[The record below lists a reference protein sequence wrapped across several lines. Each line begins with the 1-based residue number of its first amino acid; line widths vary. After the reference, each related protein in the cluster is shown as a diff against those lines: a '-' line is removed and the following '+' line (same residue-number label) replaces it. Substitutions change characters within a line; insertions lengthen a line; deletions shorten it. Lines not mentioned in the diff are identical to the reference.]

1 MWSVQG
7 VDGVPV
13 LVEVDRPQ
21 VGAGQILI
29 EVSAAGVNRAD
40 LLQVAGHY
48 PPPAGM
54 PQTLGLEAA
63 GTIVEVGPE
72 LDASQWLG
80 RSVVALVEGGA
91 QAEYCVANPDLC
103 LPVPVVGRLDG
114 YVAGA
119 ALLEAAV
126 TAWHNLVN
134 LEPRITWMDGP
145 HDGFLAG
152 RDPYGESWRYPVGFS
167 VLIQG
172 GSGGVGTVAVQLAKA
187 LGAHVAAT
195 AGDEARRQKVT
206 LLGAD
211 GVADYRDEESLKKA
225 FEDVTDCLGF
235 DLILD
240 VSGAGGL
247 ESNLNLLKTGGRLCV
262 IGLQKGVRG
271 EINLAYFLQKQ
282 ATLQGSAIR
291 ALDTDT
297 KVDLVHAVGEY
308 VWPAVESGQIRPV
321 IAETYPFA
329 KVAQAHEALGA
340 KTNRPF
346 GKLILAK

>member
-13 LVEVDRPQ
+13 LVEADRPQ

-48 PPPAGM
+48 PPPAGA

-63 GTIVEVGPE
+63 GTVVEVGPGV
-72 LDASQWLG
+72 DSAWLG
-80 RSVVALVEGGA
+80 RAAVALVEGGA
-91 QAEYCVANPDLC
+91 QAQFCVANVNLALP
-103 LPVPVVGRLDG
+103 LPVSGRLNG

-187 LGAHVAAT
+187 LGANVAAT

-247 ESNLNLLKTGGRLCV
+247 ESNLNLLKTGGRLSV
-262 IGLQKGVRG
+262 IGLQRGAHG
-271 EINLAYFLQKQ
+271 EIDLAYFLQKQ
-282 ATLQGSAIR
+282 ATLQGSTIR

-329 KVAQAHEALGA
+329 KVAQAHEALGV

>member
-1 MWSVQG
+1 MWGVQG

-13 LVEVDRPQ
+13 LVEADRPQ

-48 PPPAGM
+48 PPPAGA

-63 GTIVEVGPE
+63 GTVVEVGPGV
-72 LDASQWLG
+72 DSAWLG
-80 RSVVALVEGGA
+80 RAAVALVEGGA
-91 QAEYCVANPDLC
+91 QAQFCAANVDLA
-103 LPVPVVGRLDG
+103 LPLPIAGRLNG
-114 YVAGA
+114 YIAGA

-126 TAWHNLVN
+126 TAWHNLVD
-134 LEPRITWMDGP
+134 L
-145 HDGFLAG
+145 GFPSDSWAG
-152 RDPYGESWRYPVGFS
+152 RF

-172 GSGGVGTVAVQLAKA
+172 GSGAVGTVAVQLAKA
-187 LGAHVAAT
+187 LGATVGTT
-195 AGDEARRQKVT
+195 AGEPDRCHKLT

-211 GVADYRDEESLKKA
+211 AAADYHNPDELLGMKQEL
-225 FEDVTDCLGF
+225 TDGHGF

-247 ESNLNLLKTGGRLCV
+247 ERNLELLAKHGILNI
-262 IGLQKGVRG
+262 IGLQKGRHAQLDLNQVLTKSAR
-271 EINLAYFLQKQ
+271 I
-282 ATLQGSAIR
+282 QGSTIR
-291 ALDTDT
+291 ALDTHA

-308 VWPAVESGQIRPV
+308 VWPAVDSGQFRPV

-329 KVAQAHEALGA
+329 KVAQAHEVLGA

>member
-13 LVEVDRPQ
+13 LVEADRPQ

-48 PPPAGM
+48 PPPAGA

-63 GTIVEVGPE
+63 GTVVEVGPGA
-72 LDASQWLG
+72 DPAWLG
-80 RSVVALVEGGA
+80 RAAVALVEGGA
-91 QAEYCVANPDLC
+91 QAQFCAANVDLA
-103 LPVPVVGRLDG
+103 LPLPIAGRLNG
-114 YVAGA
+114 YIAGA

-126 TAWHNLVN
+126 TAWHNLVD
-134 LEPRITWMDGP
+134 L
-145 HDGFLAG
+145 GFPSDSWAG
-152 RDPYGESWRYPVGFS
+152 RF

-172 GSGGVGTVAVQLAKA
+172 GSGAVGTVAVQLAKA
-187 LGAHVAAT
+187 LGATVGTT
-195 AGDEARRQKVT
+195 AGEPDRCHKLT

-211 GVADYRDEESLKKA
+211 AAADYHDPDELLGMKQEL
-225 FEDVTDCLGF
+225 TGGHGF

-247 ESNLNLLKTGGRLCV
+247 ETNLELLAKHGILNI
-262 IGLQKGVRG
+262 IGLQKGRHAQLDLGQVLTKSAR
-271 EINLAYFLQKQ
+271 I
-282 ATLQGSAIR
+282 QGSTIR
-291 ALDTDT
+291 ALDTHA

-308 VWPAVESGQIRPV
+308 VWPAVDSGQFRPV

-329 KVAQAHEALGA
+329 KVAQAHEVLGA

>member
-13 LVEVDRPQ
+13 LVEADRPQ

-29 EVSAAGVNRAD
+29 EVAAAGVNRAD

-48 PPPAGM
+48 PPPAGA

-63 GTIVEVGPE
+63 GTVVEVGPGV
-72 LDASQWLG
+72 DSAWLG
-80 RSVVALVEGGA
+80 RAAVALVEGGA
-91 QAEYCVANPDLC
+91 QAQFCVANADLALP
-103 LPVPVVGRLDG
+103 LPVSGRLNG
-114 YVAGA
+114 YIAGA

-126 TAWHNLVN
+126 TAWHNLVD
-134 LEPRITWMDGP
+134 L
-145 HDGFLAG
+145 GFPSDSWAG
-152 RDPYGESWRYPVGFS
+152 RF

-172 GSGGVGTVAVQLAKA
+172 GSGAVGTVAVQLAKA
-187 LGAHVAAT
+187 LGATVGTT
-195 AGDEARRQKVT
+195 AGEPDRCHKLT

-211 GVADYRDEESLKKA
+211 AAADYHNPDELLGMKQEL
-225 FEDVTDCLGF
+225 TDGHGF

-247 ESNLNLLKTGGRLCV
+247 ERNLELLAKHGILNI
-262 IGLQKGVRG
+262 IGLQKGRHAQLDLGQVLTKSAR
-271 EINLAYFLQKQ
+271 I
-282 ATLQGSAIR
+282 QGSTIR

-329 KVAQAHEALGA
+329 KVAQAHEVLGA

>member
-1 MWSVQG
+1 MWAVQS

-13 LVEVDRPQ
+13 LVEADRPR

-29 EVSAAGVNRAD
+29 EVAAAGVNRAD

-48 PPPAGM
+48 PPPAGA
-54 PQTLGLEAA
+54 PNTLGLEAA
-63 GTIVEVGPE
+63 GTVVEVGSGV
-72 LDASQWLG
+72 DSSWLG
-80 RSVVALVEGGA
+80 RAAVALVEGGA
-91 QAEYCVANPDLC
+91 QAQFCVANADLALP
-103 LPVPVVGRLDG
+103 LPVSGRLNG

-247 ESNLNLLKTGGRLCV
+247 ESNINLLKTGGRLSV
-262 IGLQKGVRG
+262 IGLQKGAHG
-271 EINLAYFLQKQ
+271 EIDLAYFLQKQ
-282 ATLQGSAIR
+282 ATLQGSTIR

-329 KVAQAHEALGA
+329 KVAQAHEALRA

>member
-13 LVEVDRPQ
+13 LVEADRPQ

-29 EVSAAGVNRAD
+29 EVAAAGVNRAD

-48 PPPAGM
+48 PPPAGA

-63 GTIVEVGPE
+63 GTVVEVGPGV
-72 LDASQWLG
+72 DSAWLG
-80 RSVVALVEGGA
+80 RAAVALVEGGA

-126 TAWHNLVN
+126 TSWHNLVD
-134 LEPRITWMDGP
+134 L
-145 HDGFLAG
+145 GFPSDSWAG
-152 RDPYGESWRYPVGFS
+152 RF

-172 GSGGVGTVAVQLAKA
+172 GSGAVGTVAVQLAKA
-187 LGAHVAAT
+187 LGATVGTT
-195 AGDEARRQKVT
+195 AGEHDRCHKLT

-211 GVADYRDEESLKKA
+211 AAADYHNPDELLGMKQEL
-225 FEDVTDCLGF
+225 TDGHGF

-247 ESNLNLLKTGGRLCV
+247 ERNLELLAKHGILNI
-262 IGLQKGVRG
+262 IGLQKGRHAQLDLGQVLTKSAR
-271 EINLAYFLQKQ
+271 IK
-282 ATLQGSAIR
+282 GSTIR

>member
-1 MWSVQG
+1 MWAVQS

-13 LVEVDRPQ
+13 LVEADRPR

-48 PPPAGM
+48 PPPAGA
-54 PQTLGLEAA
+54 PNTLGLEAA
-63 GTIVEVGPE
+63 GTVVEVGPGV
-72 LDASQWLG
+72 DSSWLG
-80 RSVVALVEGGA
+80 RAAVALVEGGA
-91 QAEYCVANPDLC
+91 QAQFCVANADLALP
-103 LPVPVVGRLDG
+103 LPVSGRLNG

-187 LGAHVAAT
+187 LGANVAAT

-247 ESNLNLLKTGGRLCV
+247 ESNLNLLKTGGRLSV
-262 IGLQKGVRG
+262 IGLQKGAHG
-271 EINLAYFLQKQ
+271 EIDLAYFLQKQ
-282 ATLQGSAIR
+282 ATLQGSTIR

-329 KVAQAHEALGA
+329 KVAQAHEALRA

>member
-1 MWSVQG
+1 MWAVQG

-13 LVEVDRPQ
+13 LVEADRPR

-48 PPPAGM
+48 PPPAGA
-54 PQTLGLEAA
+54 PNTLGLEAA
-63 GTIVEVGPE
+63 GTVVEVGPGV
-72 LDASQWLG
+72 DSAWLG
-80 RSVVALVEGGA
+80 RAAVALVEGGA
-91 QAEYCVANPDLC
+91 QAQFCVANADLALP
-103 LPVPVVGRLDG
+103 LPVSGRLNG

-167 VLIQG
+167 VLVQG

-187 LGAHVAAT
+187 LGANVAAT

-247 ESNLNLLKTGGRLCV
+247 ESNINLLKTGGRLSV
-262 IGLQKGVRG
+262 IGLQKGAHG
-271 EINLAYFLQKQ
+271 EIDLAYFLQKQ
-282 ATLQGSAIR
+282 ATLQGSTIR

>member
-13 LVEVDRPQ
+13 LVEADRPQ

-40 LLQVAGHY
+40 LLQVEGHY
-48 PPPAGM
+48 PPPAEA

-63 GTIVEVGPE
+63 GTVVEVGPGV
-72 LDASQWLG
+72 DSAWLG
-80 RSVVALVEGGA
+80 RAAVALVEGGA
-91 QAEYCVANPDLC
+91 QAQFCAANVDLA
-103 LPVPVVGRLDG
+103 LPLPIAGRLNG
-114 YVAGA
+114 YIAGA

-126 TAWHNLVN
+126 TAWHNLVD
-134 LEPRITWMDGP
+134 L
-145 HDGFLAG
+145 GFPSDSWAG
-152 RDPYGESWRYPVGFS
+152 RF

-172 GSGGVGTVAVQLAKA
+172 GSGAVGTVAVQLAKA
-187 LGAHVAAT
+187 LGATVGTT
-195 AGDEARRQKVT
+195 AGEPDRCHKLT

-211 GVADYRDEESLKKA
+211 AAADYHNPDELLGMKQEL
-225 FEDVTDCLGF
+225 TDSHGF

-247 ESNLNLLKTGGRLCV
+247 ERNLELLAKHGILNI
-262 IGLQKGVRG
+262 IGLQKGRHAQLDLGQVLTKSAR
-271 EINLAYFLQKQ
+271 I
-282 ATLQGSAIR
+282 QGSTIR

-297 KVDLVHAVGEY
+297 KIDLVHAVGEY

>member
-1 MWSVQG
+1 MWAVQG

-13 LVEVDRPQ
+13 LVEADRPR

-48 PPPAGM
+48 PPPAGA
-54 PQTLGLEAA
+54 PNTLGLEAA
-63 GTIVEVGPE
+63 GTVVEVGPGV
-72 LDASQWLG
+72 DSAWLG
-80 RSVVALVEGGA
+80 RAAVALVEGGA
-91 QAEYCVANPDLC
+91 QAQFCVANADLALP
-103 LPVPVVGRLDG
+103 LPVSGRLNG

-187 LGAHVAAT
+187 LGANVAAT

-247 ESNLNLLKTGGRLCV
+247 ESNLNLLKTGGRLSV
-262 IGLQKGVRG
+262 IGLQKGAHG
-271 EINLAYFLQKQ
+271 EIDLAYFLQKQ
-282 ATLQGSAIR
+282 ATLQGSTIR

>member
-13 LVEVDRPQ
+13 LVEADRPQ

-48 PPPAGM
+48 PPPAGA

-63 GTIVEVGPE
+63 GTVVEVGPGV
-72 LDASQWLG
+72 DSAWLG
-80 RSVVALVEGGA
+80 RAAVALVEGGA
-91 QAEYCVANPDLC
+91 QAQFCAANVDLA
-103 LPVPVVGRLDG
+103 LPLPIAGRLNG
-114 YVAGA
+114 YIAGA

-126 TAWHNLVN
+126 TAWHNLVD
-134 LEPRITWMDGP
+134 L
-145 HDGFLAG
+145 GFPSDSWAG
-152 RDPYGESWRYPVGFS
+152 RF

-172 GSGGVGTVAVQLAKA
+172 GSGAVGTVAVQLAKA
-187 LGAHVAAT
+187 LGATVGTT
-195 AGDEARRQKVT
+195 AGEPDRCHKLT

-211 GVADYRDEESLKKA
+211 AAADYHDPDELLGMKQEL
-225 FEDVTDCLGF
+225 TGGHGF

-247 ESNLNLLKTGGRLCV
+247 ETNLELLAKHGILNI
-262 IGLQKGVRG
+262 IGLQKGRHAQLDLGQVLTKSAR
-271 EINLAYFLQKQ
+271 I
-282 ATLQGSAIR
+282 QGSTIR
-291 ALDTDT
+291 ALDTHA

-308 VWPAVESGQIRPV
+308 VWPAVDSGQFRPV

-329 KVAQAHEALGA
+329 KVAQAHEVLGA

>member
-13 LVEVDRPQ
+13 LVEADRPQ

-48 PPPAGM
+48 PPPAGA

-63 GTIVEVGPE
+63 GTVVEVGPGV
-72 LDASQWLG
+72 DSAWLG
-80 RSVVALVEGGA
+80 RAAVALVEGGA
-91 QAEYCVANPDLC
+91 QAQFCAANVDLA
-103 LPVPVVGRLDG
+103 LPLPIAGRLNG
-114 YVAGA
+114 YIAGA

-126 TAWHNLVN
+126 TAWHNLVD
-134 LEPRITWMDGP
+134 L
-145 HDGFLAG
+145 GFPSDSWAG
-152 RDPYGESWRYPVGFS
+152 RF

-172 GSGGVGTVAVQLAKA
+172 GSGAVGTVAVQLAKA
-187 LGAHVAAT
+187 LGAMVGTT
-195 AGDEARRQKVT
+195 AGELDRCHKLT

-211 GVADYRDEESLKKA
+211 AAADYHNPDELLGMKQEL
-225 FEDVTDCLGF
+225 TGGHGF

-247 ESNLNLLKTGGRLCV
+247 ERNLELLAKHGILNI
-262 IGLQKGVRG
+262 IGLQKGRHAQLDLGQVLTKSAR
-271 EINLAYFLQKQ
+271 I
-282 ATLQGSAIR
+282 QGSTIR

-329 KVAQAHEALGA
+329 KVAQAHETLGA

>member
-13 LVEVDRPQ
+13 LVEADRPQ
-21 VGAGQILI
+21 VGVGQILL
-29 EVSAAGVNRAD
+29 EVAAAGVNRAD
-40 LLQVAGHY
+40 LLQVAGYY
-48 PPPAGM
+48 PPPTGA
-54 PQTLGLEAA
+54 PNTLGLEAA
-63 GTIVEVGPE
+63 GTVVEVGPGV
-72 LDASQWLG
+72 DPAWLG
-80 RSVVALVEGGA
+80 RAVVALVEGGA
-91 QAEYCVANPDLC
+91 QAEFCVANPDLC

-126 TAWHNLVN
+126 TSWHNLVN
-134 LEPRITWMDGP
+134 LEPRITWMDGL

-172 GSGGVGTVAVQLAKA
+172 GSGGIGTVAVQLAKA
-187 LGAHVAAT
+187 LGANVAAT

-211 GVADYRDEESLKKA
+211 GVADYRDEDSLKKA

-262 IGLQKGVRG
+262 IGLQKGAHG
-271 EINLAYFLQKQ
+271 EIDLASFLQKQ
-282 ATLQGSAIR
+282 ATLQGSTIR

-297 KVDLVHAVGEY
+297 KVDLIHAVGEY
-308 VWPAVESGQIRPV
+308 VWPTVESGQIRPV

-346 GKLILAK
+346 GKLILAN

>member
-13 LVEVDRPQ
+13 LVEADRPQ

-48 PPPAGM
+48 PPPAGA

-63 GTIVEVGPE
+63 GTVVEVGPGV
-72 LDASQWLG
+72 DSAWLG
-80 RSVVALVEGGA
+80 RAAVALVEGGA
-91 QAEYCVANPDLC
+91 QAQFCAANVDLA
-103 LPVPVVGRLDG
+103 LPLPIAGRLNG
-114 YVAGA
+114 YIAGA

-126 TAWHNLVN
+126 TAWHNLVD
-134 LEPRITWMDGP
+134 L
-145 HDGFLAG
+145 GFPSDSWAG
-152 RDPYGESWRYPVGFS
+152 RF

-172 GSGGVGTVAVQLAKA
+172 GSGAVGTVAVQLAKA
-187 LGAHVAAT
+187 LGATVGTT
-195 AGDEARRQKVT
+195 AGELDRCHKLT

-211 GVADYRDEESLKKA
+211 AAADYHNPDELLGMKHEL
-225 FEDVTDCLGF
+225 TDGHGF

-247 ESNLNLLKTGGRLCV
+247 ERNLELLAKHGILNI
-262 IGLQKGVRG
+262 IGLQKGRHAQLDLSQVLTKSAR
-271 EINLAYFLQKQ
+271 I
-282 ATLQGSAIR
+282 QGSTIR
-291 ALDTDT
+291 ALDTHA

-308 VWPAVESGQIRPV
+308 VWPAVDSGQFRPV

-329 KVAQAHEALGA
+329 KVAQAHEVLGA

>member
-1 MWSVQG
+1 MWAVQG

-13 LVEVDRPQ
+13 LVEADRPR

-48 PPPAGM
+48 PPPAGA
-54 PQTLGLEAA
+54 PNTLGLEAA
-63 GTIVEVGPE
+63 GTVVEVGPGV
-72 LDASQWLG
+72 DSAWLG
-80 RSVVALVEGGA
+80 RAAVALVEGGA
-91 QAEYCVANPDLC
+91 QAQFCVANADLALP
-103 LPVPVVGRLDG
+103 LPVSGRLNG

-187 LGAHVAAT
+187 LGANVAAT

-247 ESNLNLLKTGGRLCV
+247 ESNLNLLKTGGRLSV
-262 IGLQKGVRG
+262 IGLQKGAHG
-271 EINLAYFLQKQ
+271 EIDLAYFLQKQ
-282 ATLQGSAIR
+282 ATFQGSTIR
-291 ALDTDT
+291 ALDTHA

-308 VWPAVESGQIRPV
+308 VWPAVDSGQIRPV

-329 KVAQAHEALGA
+329 KVAQAHEVLGA

>member
-1 MWSVQG
+1 MWAIQG

-13 LVEVDRPQ
+13 LVEADRPQ

-40 LLQVAGHY
+40 LLQVEGHY
-48 PPPAGM
+48 PPPAGA

-63 GTIVEVGPE
+63 GTVVEVGPGV
-72 LDASQWLG
+72 DSAWLG
-80 RSVVALVEGGA
+80 RAAVALVEGGA
-91 QAEYCVANPDLC
+91 QAQFCAANVDLA
-103 LPVPVVGRLDG
+103 LPLPIAGRLNG
-114 YVAGA
+114 YIAGA

-126 TAWHNLVN
+126 TAWHNLVD
-134 LEPRITWMDGP
+134 L
-145 HDGFLAG
+145 GFPSDSWAG
-152 RDPYGESWRYPVGFS
+152 RF

-172 GSGGVGTVAVQLAKA
+172 GSGAVGTVAVQLAKA
-187 LGAHVAAT
+187 LGATVGTT
-195 AGDEARRQKVT
+195 AGELDRCHKLT

-211 GVADYRDEESLKKA
+211 AAAYYHNPDELLGMKQEL
-225 FEDVTDCLGF
+225 TDGHGF

-247 ESNLNLLKTGGRLCV
+247 ERNLELLAKHGILNI
-262 IGLQKGVRG
+262 IGLQKGRHAQLDLGQVLTKSAR
-271 EINLAYFLQKQ
+271 I
-282 ATLQGSAIR
+282 QGSTIR
-291 ALDTDT
+291 ALDTHA

-308 VWPAVESGQIRPV
+308 VWPAVDSGQIRPV

-329 KVAQAHEALGA
+329 KVAQAHEVLGA

>member
-1 MWSVQG
+1 MWAIQG

-13 LVEVDRPQ
+13 LVEADRPQ

-40 LLQVAGHY
+40 LLQVEGHY
-48 PPPAGM
+48 PPPAGA

-63 GTIVEVGPE
+63 GTVVEVGPGV
-72 LDASQWLG
+72 DSAWLG
-80 RSVVALVEGGA
+80 RAAVALVEGGA
-91 QAEYCVANPDLC
+91 QAQFCAANVDLA
-103 LPVPVVGRLDG
+103 LPLPIAGRLNG
-114 YVAGA
+114 YIAGA

-126 TAWHNLVN
+126 TAWHNLVD
-134 LEPRITWMDGP
+134 L
-145 HDGFLAG
+145 GFPSDSWAG
-152 RDPYGESWRYPVGFS
+152 RF

-172 GSGGVGTVAVQLAKA
+172 GSGAVGTVAVQLAKA
-187 LGAHVAAT
+187 LGATVGTT
-195 AGDEARRQKVT
+195 AGELDRCHKLT

-211 GVADYRDEESLKKA
+211 AAADYHNPDELLGMKQEL
-225 FEDVTDCLGF
+225 TDGHGF

-247 ESNLNLLKTGGRLCV
+247 ERNLELLAKHGILNI
-262 IGLQKGVRG
+262 IGLQKGRHAQLDLGQVLTKSAR
-271 EINLAYFLQKQ
+271 I
-282 ATLQGSAIR
+282 QGSTIR
-291 ALDTDT
+291 ALDTHA

-308 VWPAVESGQIRPV
+308 VWPAVDSGQIRPV

-329 KVAQAHEALGA
+329 KVAQAHEVLGA

>member
-1 MWSVQG
+1 MWAVQS

-13 LVEVDRPQ
+13 LVEADRPR

-48 PPPAGM
+48 PPPAGA
-54 PQTLGLEAA
+54 PNTLGLEAA
-63 GTIVEVGPE
+63 GTVVEVGPGV
-72 LDASQWLG
+72 DSAWLG
-80 RSVVALVEGGA
+80 RAAVALVEGGA
-91 QAEYCVANPDLC
+91 QAQFCVANADLALP
-103 LPVPVVGRLDG
+103 LPVSGRLNG

-187 LGAHVAAT
+187 LGANVAAT
-195 AGDEARRQKVT
+195 AGDVARRQKVT

-211 GVADYRDEESLKKA
+211 GVADYRDEESLRKA
-225 FEDVTDCLGF
+225 CEDVTDCLGF

-247 ESNLNLLKTGGRLCV
+247 ESNINLLKTGGRLSV
-262 IGLQKGVRG
+262 IGLQKGAHG
-271 EINLAYFLQKQ
+271 EIDLAYFLQKQ
-282 ATLQGSAIR
+282 ATLQGSTIR

>member
-48 PPPAGM
+48 PPPAGA

-63 GTIVEVGPE
+63 GTVVEVGPGV
-72 LDASQWLG
+72 DSAWLG
-80 RSVVALVEGGA
+80 RAAVALVEGGA
-91 QAEYCVANPDLC
+91 QAQFCAANVDLA
-103 LPVPVVGRLDG
+103 LPLPIAGRLNG
-114 YVAGA
+114 YIAGA

-126 TAWHNLVN
+126 TAWHNLVD
-134 LEPRITWMDGP
+134 L
-145 HDGFLAG
+145 GFPSDSWAG
-152 RDPYGESWRYPVGFS
+152 RF

-172 GSGGVGTVAVQLAKA
+172 GSGAVGTVAVQLAKA
-187 LGAHVAAT
+187 LGATVGTT
-195 AGDEARRQKVT
+195 AGEPDRCHKLT

-211 GVADYRDEESLKKA
+211 AAADYHNPDELLGMKQEL
-225 FEDVTDCLGF
+225 TDGHGF

-247 ESNLNLLKTGGRLCV
+247 ERNLELLAKHGILNI
-262 IGLQKGVRG
+262 IGLQKGRHAQL
-271 EINLAYFLQKQ
+271 NLSQVLTKSARI
-282 ATLQGSAIR
+282 QGSTIR
-291 ALDTDT
+291 ALDTHA

-308 VWPAVESGQIRPV
+308 VWPAVDSGQIRPV

-329 KVAQAHEALGA
+329 KVAQAHEVLGA

>member
-13 LVEVDRPQ
+13 LVEADRPQ

-48 PPPAGM
+48 PPPAGA

-63 GTIVEVGPE
+63 GTVVEVGPGV
-72 LDASQWLG
+72 DSAWLG
-80 RSVVALVEGGA
+80 RAAVALVEGGA
-91 QAEYCVANPDLC
+91 QAQFCAANVDLA
-103 LPVPVVGRLDG
+103 LPLPIAGRLNG
-114 YVAGA
+114 YIAGA

-187 LGAHVAAT
+187 LGANVAAT

-247 ESNLNLLKTGGRLCV
+247 ESNLNLLKTGGRLSV
-262 IGLQKGVRG
+262 IGLQKGAHG
-271 EINLAYFLQKQ
+271 EIDLAYFLQKQ
-282 ATLQGSAIR
+282 ATLQGSTIR

>member
-13 LVEVDRPQ
+13 LVEADRPQ

-48 PPPAGM
+48 PPPAGA

-63 GTIVEVGPE
+63 GTVVEVGPGV
-72 LDASQWLG
+72 DSAWLG
-80 RSVVALVEGGA
+80 RAAVALVEGGA
-91 QAEYCVANPDLC
+91 QAQFCAANVDLA
-103 LPVPVVGRLDG
+103 LPLPIAGRLNG
-114 YVAGA
+114 YIAGA
-119 ALLEAAV
+119 AFLEAAV
-126 TAWHNLVN
+126 TAWHNLVD
-134 LEPRITWMDGP
+134 L
-145 HDGFLAG
+145 GFPSDSWAG
-152 RDPYGESWRYPVGFS
+152 RF

-172 GSGGVGTVAVQLAKA
+172 GSGAVGTVAVQLAKA
-187 LGAHVAAT
+187 LGATVGTT
-195 AGDEARRQKVT
+195 AGEPDRCHKLT

-211 GVADYRDEESLKKA
+211 AAADYHNPDELLGMKQEL
-225 FEDVTDCLGF
+225 TDGHGF

-247 ESNLNLLKTGGRLCV
+247 ERNLELLAKHGILNI
-262 IGLQKGVRG
+262 IGLQKGRHAQLDLSQVLTKSAR
-271 EINLAYFLQKQ
+271 I
-282 ATLQGSAIR
+282 QGSTIR
-291 ALDTDT
+291 ALDTHA

-308 VWPAVESGQIRPV
+308 VWPAVDSGQFRPV

-329 KVAQAHEALGA
+329 KVAQAHEVLGA

>member
-1 MWSVQG
+1 MWAVQG
-7 VDGVPV
+7 VDGVASIV
-13 LVEVDRPQ
+13 QVERPL
-21 VGAGQILI
+21 VGARQVLI
-29 EVSAAGVNRAD
+29 EVAAAGVNRAD

-48 PPPAGM
+48 PPPAGA

-63 GTIVEVGPE
+63 GTVVEVGPGV
-72 LDASQWLG
+72 DPAWLG
-80 RSVVALVEGGA
+80 RAVVALVEGGA

-126 TAWHNLVN
+126 TSWHNLVN

-172 GSGGVGTVAVQLAKA
+172 GSGGVGTVGVQLAKT
-187 LGAHVAAT
+187 LGANVAAT

-262 IGLQKGVRG
+262 IGLQKGARG
-271 EINLAYFLQKQ
+271 EIDLAYFLQKQ
-282 ATLQGSAIR
+282 ATLQGSTIR

>member
-1 MWSVQG
+1 MWAIQG

-13 LVEVDRPQ
+13 LVEADRPQ

-48 PPPAGM
+48 PPPAGA

-63 GTIVEVGPE
+63 GTVVEVGPGV
-72 LDASQWLG
+72 DSAWLG
-80 RSVVALVEGGA
+80 RAAVALVEGGA
-91 QAEYCVANPDLC
+91 QAQFCAANVDLA
-103 LPVPVVGRLDG
+103 LPLPIAGRLNG
-114 YVAGA
+114 YIAGA

-126 TAWHNLVN
+126 TAWHNLVD
-134 LEPRITWMDGP
+134 L
-145 HDGFLAG
+145 GFPSDSWAG
-152 RDPYGESWRYPVGFS
+152 RF

-172 GSGGVGTVAVQLAKA
+172 GSGAVGTVAVQLAKA
-187 LGAHVAAT
+187 LGATVGTT
-195 AGDEARRQKVT
+195 AGEPDRCHKLT

-211 GVADYRDEESLKKA
+211 AAADYHNPDELLGMKQEL
-225 FEDVTDCLGF
+225 TDGHGF

-247 ESNLNLLKTGGRLCV
+247 ERNLELLAKHGILNI
-262 IGLQKGVRG
+262 IGLQKGRHAQLDLSQVLTKSAR
-271 EINLAYFLQKQ
+271 I
-282 ATLQGSAIR
+282 QGSTIR
-291 ALDTDT
+291 ALDTHA

-308 VWPAVESGQIRPV
+308 VWPAVDSGQFRPV

-329 KVAQAHEALGA
+329 KVAQAHEVLGA

>member
-13 LVEVDRPQ
+13 LVEADRPQ

-48 PPPAGM
+48 PPPSGA

-63 GTIVEVGPE
+63 GTVVEVGPGV
-72 LDASQWLG
+72 DSAWLG
-80 RSVVALVEGGA
+80 RAAVALVEGGA
-91 QAEYCVANPDLC
+91 QAQFCAANVDLA
-103 LPVPVVGRLDG
+103 LPLPIAGRLNG
-114 YVAGA
+114 YIAGA

-126 TAWHNLVN
+126 TAWHNLVD
-134 LEPRITWMDGP
+134 L
-145 HDGFLAG
+145 GFPSDSWAG
-152 RDPYGESWRYPVGFS
+152 RF

-172 GSGGVGTVAVQLAKA
+172 GSGAVGTVAVQLAKA
-187 LGAHVAAT
+187 LGATVGTT
-195 AGDEARRQKVT
+195 AGELDRCHKLT

-211 GVADYRDEESLKKA
+211 AAADYHNPDELLGMKHEL
-225 FEDVTDCLGF
+225 TDGHGF

-247 ESNLNLLKTGGRLCV
+247 ERNLELLAKHGILNI
-262 IGLQKGVRG
+262 IGLQKGRHAQLDLSQVLTKSAR
-271 EINLAYFLQKQ
+271 I
-282 ATLQGSAIR
+282 QGSTIR
-291 ALDTDT
+291 ALDTHA

-308 VWPAVESGQIRPV
+308 VWPAVDSGQFRPV

-329 KVAQAHEALGA
+329 KVAQAHEVLGA

>member
-1 MWSVQG
+1 MWAVQG

-13 LVEVDRPQ
+13 LVEADRPR

-48 PPPAGM
+48 PPPAGA
-54 PQTLGLEAA
+54 PNTLGLEAA
-63 GTIVEVGPE
+63 GTVVEVGPGV
-72 LDASQWLG
+72 DSAWLG
-80 RSVVALVEGGA
+80 RAAVALVEGGA
-91 QAEYCVANPDLC
+91 QAQFCVANADLALP
-103 LPVPVVGRLDG
+103 LPVSGRLNG

-187 LGAHVAAT
+187 LGATVGTT
-195 AGDEARRQKVT
+195 AGEPDRCHKLT

-211 GVADYRDEESLKKA
+211 AAADYHDPDELLGMKQKL
-225 FEDVTDCLGF
+225 TDGRGF

-247 ESNLNLLKTGGRLCV
+247 ETNLELLAKHGILNI
-262 IGLQKGVRG
+262 IGLQKGRHAQLDLGQVLTKSVR
-271 EINLAYFLQKQ
+271 I
-282 ATLQGSAIR
+282 QGSTIR
-291 ALDTDT
+291 GLDVEA
-297 KVDLVHAVGEY
+297 KVRLVSSVGEH
-308 VWPAVESGQIRPV
+308 VWPLVQAQLIRPV

-346 GKLILAK
+346 GKLIFAK

>member
-1 MWSVQG
+1 MWAVQG
-7 VDGVPV
+7 VDGVASIV
-13 LVEVDRPQ
+13 QVERPP
-21 VGAGQILI
+21 VGARQVLI

-48 PPPAGM
+48 PPPAGA

-63 GTIVEVGPE
+63 GTVVEVGPGV
-72 LDASQWLG
+72 DSAWLG
-80 RSVVALVEGGA
+80 CAAVALVEGGA
-91 QAEYCVANPDLC
+91 QAQFCAANVDLA
-103 LPVPVVGRLDG
+103 LPLPIAGRLNG
-114 YVAGA
+114 YIAGA

-126 TAWHNLVN
+126 TAWHNLVD
-134 LEPRITWMDGP
+134 L
-145 HDGFLAG
+145 GFPSDSWAG
-152 RDPYGESWRYPVGFS
+152 RF

-172 GSGGVGTVAVQLAKA
+172 GSGAVGTVAVQLAKA
-187 LGAHVAAT
+187 LGATVGTT
-195 AGDEARRQKVT
+195 AGELDRCHKLT

-211 GVADYRDEESLKKA
+211 AAADYHNPDELLRMKQEL
-225 FEDVTDCLGF
+225 TDGHGF

-247 ESNLNLLKTGGRLCV
+247 ERNLELLAKHGILNI
-262 IGLQKGVRG
+262 IGLQKGRHAQLDLGQVVTKSAR
-271 EINLAYFLQKQ
+271 I
-282 ATLQGSAIR
+282 QGSTIR
-291 ALDTDT
+291 ALDTNT
-297 KVDLVHAVGEY
+297 KIDLVHAVGEY
-308 VWPAVESGQIRPV
+308 VWPAVESGQIRSV

>member
-1 MWSVQG
+1 MWAVQS

-13 LVEVDRPQ
+13 LVEADRPR

-40 LLQVAGHY
+40 LLQVAGRY
-48 PPPAGM
+48 PPPAGA
-54 PQTLGLEAA
+54 PNTLGLEAA
-63 GTIVEVGPE
+63 GTVVEVGPGV
-72 LDASQWLG
+72 DPAWLG
-80 RSVVALVEGGA
+80 RAVVALVEGGA

-126 TAWHNLVN
+126 TSWHNLVN

-187 LGAHVAAT
+187 LGANVVAT

-211 GVADYRDEESLKKA
+211 GVADYRDEESLKEA

-247 ESNLNLLKTGGRLCV
+247 ESNINLLKTGGRLSV
-262 IGLQKGVRG
+262 IGLQKGAHG
-271 EINLAYFLQKQ
+271 EIDLAYFLQKQ
-282 ATLQGSAIR
+282 ATLQGSTIR

>member
-1 MWSVQG
+1 MWAVQG

-13 LVEVDRPQ
+13 LAEADRPQ

-29 EVSAAGVNRAD
+29 EVAAAGVNRAD

-48 PPPAGM
+48 PPPAGA
-54 PQTLGLEAA
+54 PNTLGLEAA
-63 GTIVEVGPE
+63 GTVVEVG
-72 LDASQWLG
+72 LG
-80 RSVVALVEGGA
+80 VDSAWVGQPAVALVEGGA
-91 QAEYCVANPDLC
+91 QAQFCVANADLALP
-103 LPVPVVGRLDG
+103 LPVSGRLNG
-114 YVAGA
+114 CIAGA
-119 ALLEAAV
+119 ALLETAV
-126 TAWHNLVN
+126 TAWHNLVD
-134 LEPRITWMDGP
+134 L
-145 HDGFLAG
+145 GFPSDSWAG
-152 RDPYGESWRYPVGFS
+152 RF

-172 GSGGVGTVAVQLAKA
+172 GSGAVGTVAVQLAKA
-187 LGAHVAAT
+187 LGATVGTT
-195 AGDEARRQKVT
+195 AGEPDRCHKLT

-211 GVADYRDEESLKKA
+211 AAADYHDPDELSRIKQELT
-225 FEDVTDCLGF
+225 EGHGF

-247 ESNLNLLKTGGRLCV
+247 ETNLELLAKHGILNI
-262 IGLQKGVRG
+262 IGLQKGRHAQLDLGQVLTKSAR
-271 EINLAYFLQKQ
+271 
-282 ATLQGSAIR
+282 LQGSTIR

-308 VWPAVESGQIRPV
+308 VWPAVESGQIRPI

>member
-13 LVEVDRPQ
+13 LVEADRPQ
-21 VGAGQILI
+21 VGASQILI
-29 EVSAAGVNRAD
+29 EVAAAGVNRAD

-48 PPPAGM
+48 PPPAGA
-54 PQTLGLEAA
+54 PNTLGLEAA
-63 GTIVEVGPE
+63 GTVVEVGPGV
-72 LDASQWLG
+72 DPAWVGQPA
-80 RSVVALVEGGA
+80 VALVEGGA
-91 QAEYCVANPDLC
+91 QAQFCVANADLALP
-103 LPVPVVGRLDG
+103 LPVSGRLNG

-187 LGAHVAAT
+187 LGANVAAT

-247 ESNLNLLKTGGRLCV
+247 ESNINLLKTGGRLSV
-262 IGLQKGVRG
+262 IGLQKGAHG
-271 EINLAYFLQKQ
+271 EIDLAYFLQKQ
-282 ATLQGSAIR
+282 ATLQGSTIR

>member
-13 LVEVDRPQ
+13 LVEADRPQ
-21 VGAGQILI
+21 VGASQILI
-29 EVSAAGVNRAD
+29 EVAAAGVNRAD

-48 PPPAGM
+48 PPPAGA
-54 PQTLGLEAA
+54 PNTLGLEAA
-63 GTIVEVGPE
+63 GTVVEVGPGV
-72 LDASQWLG
+72 DPAWVSQPA
-80 RSVVALVEGGA
+80 VALVEGGA
-91 QAEYCVANPDLC
+91 QAQFCAANVNLALP
-103 LPVPVVGRLDG
+103 LPVSGRLNG

-126 TAWHNLVN
+126 TSWHNLVD
-134 LEPRITWMDGP
+134 L
-145 HDGFLAG
+145 GFPSDSWAG
-152 RDPYGESWRYPVGFS
+152 RL

-172 GSGGVGTVAVQLAKA
+172 GSGAVGTVAVQLAKA
-187 LGAHVAAT
+187 LGATVGTT
-195 AGDEARRQKVT
+195 AGEPDRCHKLT

-211 GVADYRDEESLKKA
+211 AAADYHDPDELLGMKQKL
-225 FEDVTDCLGF
+225 TDGRGF

-247 ESNLNLLKTGGRLCV
+247 ETNLELLAKHGILNI
-262 IGLQKGVRG
+262 IGLQKGRHAQLDLGQVLTKSVR
-271 EINLAYFLQKQ
+271 I
-282 ATLQGSAIR
+282 QGSTIR
-291 ALDTDT
+291 GLDVEA
-297 KVDLVHAVGEY
+297 KVRLVSSVGEH
-308 VWPAVESGQIRPV
+308 VWPLVQAQLIRPV

-346 GKLILAK
+346 GKLIFAK